1 MKKTTLSLFFLSL
14 CFSLAAQEA
23 IPIENKALHFQ
34 IGDKNDPIDF
44 ILADSSL
51 SEKKPIFL
59 FCQGSL
65 PIPLFIQIK
74 GRGLFMQGGGI
85 ANFDQ
90 EKIREHY
97 HLLVISMP
105 HTPVMVKQEELAPNF
120 AYGPDP
126 ENPAAPS
133 KDYLKADYLE
143 NYVLRAQ
150 KVLDFL
156 MKQPWVN
163 PDRVVLAGHSQGSK
177 VAARLAKVDD
187 RISHLGLFS
196 PNPFGRI
203 DQFVRQARWEVETG
217 KKDWED
223 ASQAMEETYNFYR
236 LVHSDSAL
244 VEHPEFL
251 AWRSFSYPFYQD
263 WLELDIPIYLA
274 YGTED
279 RSADLCDIIPL
290 FFIQAGKANL
300 SFHRYPYLEHNFFE
314 VESGK
319 TNYEKAH
326 WPKVMNAFVAWT
338 IMP

>member
-1 MKKTTLSLFFLSL
+1 MKKITLSLLLLSLSFFLS
-14 CFSLAAQEA
+14 AQEA

-34 IGDKNDPIDF
+34 LGEADNPIDF

-51 SEKKPIFL
+51 SEKKPVFL

-65 PIPLFIQIK
+65 PIPLFIRIK
-74 GRGLFMQGGGI
+74 GHGLFMQGGGI
-85 ANFDQ
+85 ANFDLN
-90 EKIREHY
+90 KIRETY
-97 HLLVISMP
+97 HVIVISMP
-105 HTPVMVKQEELAPNF
+105 HTPLIVNQEDLAPNF

-126 ENPAAPS
+126 ENPAAPAKVFLES
-133 KDYLKADYLE
+133 DYLE

-156 MKQPWVN
+156 QEQSWVAT
-163 PDRVVLAGHSQGSK
+163 DRLLLGGHSQGSK
-177 VAARLAKVDD
+177 VAATLAKVDK
-187 RISHLGLFS
+187 RVSHLGLFS

-203 DQFVRQARWEVETG
+203 DQFIRQARLDVQMG

-223 ASQAMEETYNFYR
+223 ANQLMEETYNFFR
-236 LVHSDSAL
+236 LVHTEDSL
-244 VEHPEFL
+244 ENHPEFL

-263 WLELDIPIYLA
+263 WLDLEIPIYLA

-279 RSADLCDIIPL
+279 RSSDLCDIIPL
-290 FFIQAGKANL
+290 FFIQAGKENL

-314 VESGK
+314 VENGR

-326 WPKVMNAFVAWT
+326 WPEVMNAFVEWSQKN
-338 IMP
+338 